1 METAGIAVKGGV
13 NGSMYFSKAQD
24 LVTSGLDDLY
34 QQHAAMVF
42 RTALRVTG
50 NPADAEDV
58 LQTVFLRI
66 LDHQLQLN
74 PVSAAEP
81 YLRRAAT
88 NASIDLLR
96 RKTKRAESEFK
107 DSPKQDSH
115 KQDSHKYGSKENT
128 LLLKERLRRA
138 LANQPP
144 ENAELFVMCYL
155 EGCSYDE
162 LAEQY
167 KVERGT
173 IASRLHRIRAA
184 IRKDLGE

>member
-1 METAGIAVKGGV
+1 METAGIGAKGAV
-13 NGSMYFSKAQD
+13 NGSMYFGKAQEV
-24 LVTSGLDDLY
+24 VTPGLDDLY

-74 PVSAAEP
+74 PVFLAEQ

-96 RKTKRAESEFK
+96 RKTKRAESEFE
-107 DSPKQDSH
+107 
-115 KQDSHKYGSKENT
+115 DSHKYGSKENT

-138 LANQPP
+138 LANQSP

-167 KVERGT
+167 NVERGT

-184 IRKDLGE
+184 IRKDLSE